1 MPPEGERG
9 HKGPEGEELLQRCHR
24 VQHGSKLQLEMTD
37 PSATPGAL
45 MRVLP
50 IDVRMTASD
59 QLLLD
64 VGAIDGEFR
73 DGAAIANA
81 GDASK
86 FTCITEAKD
95 RLGDGGGVMP
105 PR

>member
-1 MPPEGERG
+1 
-9 HKGPEGEELLQRCHR
+9 
-24 VQHGSKLQLEMTD
+24 
-37 PSATPGAL
+37 

-50 IDVRMTASD
+50 IDVRMTAGD

-73 DGAAIANA
+73 DGAAIAI
-81 GDASK
+81 GSDASK
-86 FTCITEAKD
+86 FTRITEAKD

>member
-1 MPPEGERG
+1 
-9 HKGPEGEELLQRCHR
+9 
-24 VQHGSKLQLEMTD
+24 
-37 PSATPGAL
+37 

-64 VGAIDGEFR
+64 AGAIDGEFR
-73 DGAAIANA
+73 DGAAIAN
-81 GDASK
+81 G
-86 FTCITEAKD
+86 
-95 RLGDGGGVMP
+95 GDGGGVMP